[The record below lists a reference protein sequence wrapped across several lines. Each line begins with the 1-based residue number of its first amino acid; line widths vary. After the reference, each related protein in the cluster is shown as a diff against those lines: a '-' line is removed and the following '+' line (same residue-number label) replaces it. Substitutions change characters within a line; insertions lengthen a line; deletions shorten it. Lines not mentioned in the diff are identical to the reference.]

1 MIKYLFVD
9 LWSSGEVEQ
18 FYLISVYLSTLLWN
32 KKLTIAYPVGIV
44 IRYRMDKL
52 KLVSEYKP
60 EGDQPEAIRQL
71 TVGLDQGLVHQ
82 VLLGVTGSGKTF
94 TMANVMANIN
104 RPTLVISHNKT
115 LAAQLYAEFKQ
126 FFPENA
132 VEYFVSYYDYY
143 QPEAYIPQTDTYI
156 EKDMAINDQ
165 IDRLRLKATSSLLE
179 RRDVV
184 IVASVSCIY
193 NIGSPEEFRQ
203 AQVILSKG
211 EKVNRDDVL
220 RRLISIYYE
229 RNDIDFHRGAF
240 RVKGEVVDIFPSTEE
255 TALRVDLEEDTIS
268 RIREINPLTQEVI
281 AEKDKAY
288 IYPAKHF
295 VTSAPQFEKA
305 MSEIQRE
312 MTERVAEFKREGK
325 LLEAQRI
332 EQRTKFDLEMIR
344 EIGYCNG
351 IENYSRHF
359 AGRLPGERPQCLIDY
374 FPKDYLLVIDE
385 SHVTIPQ
392 LNGMYHGDRSRKQTL
407 IDYGF
412 RLPSALDNRPLKF
425 AELEKMINQVVYV
438 SATPAKYELEK
449 TKGVIVE
456 QVIRPTGLIDP
467 DIEIRATKGQID
479 DLISEIT
486 KRVEK
491 HQRVLVTT
499 LTKRMAE
506 DLTDFLLDK
515 GLKVK
520 YLHSGVETLERV
532 EILRDLRRGD
542 FDCLVG
548 VNLLREGLDLPE
560 VSLVAIMDADKEGF
574 LRSET
579 SLIQVCGRAARNVD
593 GMVLMYADNITGS
606 MSRTINEVKRRRQRQ
621 LAYNKEN
628 DITPKT
634 IERAIHDL
642 SELTSV
648 SKQKIYSFVKDEGY
662 KYTPEKATP
671 ELLRDLERQM
681 REAADNLDF
690 ELAIVL
696 RNKVL
701 ELSKAVAIKS
711 VKEEEQIKGSKKSD
725 G

>member
-1 MIKYLFVD
+1 
-9 LWSSGEVEQ
+9 
-18 FYLISVYLSTLLWN
+18 
-32 KKLTIAYPVGIV
+32 
-44 IRYRMDKL
+44 MDF

-60 EGDQPEAIRQL
+60 EGDQPEAIKEL
-71 TVGLDQGLVHQ
+71 TRGVQAGQMHQ

-94 TMANVMANIN
+94 TMANVITAVK
-104 RPTLVISHNKT
+104 RPTLIISHNKT
-115 LAAQLYAEFKQ
+115 LAAQLYGEFKQ

-156 EKDMAINDQ
+156 EKDLAINDQ

-179 RRDVV
+179 RRDVI

-193 NIGSPEEFRQ
+193 NIGSPEEFRE
-203 AQVILSKG
+203 AQVILAKG
-211 EKVNRDDVL
+211 EQVNREGIL
-220 RRLISIYYE
+220 RRLVSIYYE
-229 RNDIDFHRGAF
+229 RNDVDFRRGTF
-240 RVKGEVVDIFPSTEE
+240 RVKGEIVDIFPSTMETGYRVEMEE
-255 TALRVDLEEDTIS
+255 NTIS
-268 RIREINPLTQEVI
+268 RIREINPVSQEVI
-281 AEKDKAY
+281 AERDRVY

-295 VTSAPQFEKA
+295 VTTAPQFAKA
-305 MSEIQRE
+305 MNNIRE
-312 MTERVAEFKREGK
+312 ELKQRVAQLKGENK

-332 EQRTKFDLEMIR
+332 EQRTNFDLEMIQ
-344 EIGYCNG
+344 EIGYCSG

-359 AGRLPGERPQCLIDY
+359 SGRAPGERPQCLIDY
-374 FPKDYLLVIDE
+374 FPKDYLMIIDE

-412 RLPSALDNRPLKF
+412 RLPSAIDNRPLKF
-425 AELEKMINQVVYV
+425 SELETMVNQVVYV

-456 QVIRPTGLIDP
+456 QVIRPTGLVDP
-467 DIEIRATKGQID
+467 EIVIRPTKGQID
-479 DLISEIT
+479 DLIGEILR
-486 KRVEK
+486 RVENK
-491 HQRVLVTT
+491 QRTLVTT

-515 GLKVK
+515 GLRVK
-520 YLHSGVETLERV
+520 YLHSDIETLERV
-532 EILRDLRRGD
+532 EILRDLRKGE

-593 GMVLMYADNITGS
+593 GLVLMYADTETGS
-606 MSRTINEVKRRRQRQ
+606 MQRTISEVTRRRQKQ
-621 LAYNKEN
+621 LEYNEKHN
-628 DITPKT
+628 ITPRT

-642 SELTSV
+642 AELTSV

-671 ELLRDLERQM
+671 GLLKDLERQM

-701 ELSKAVAIKS
+701 ELSKAM
-711 VKEEEQIKGSKKSD
+711 KK
-725 G
+725 